1 MKIRNKLLIG
11 FTALMAILI
20 VLTFVSYERLHN
32 SNQQLDQMYQ
42 ERYLKVRYSTGIR
55 GEVNEVAKVL
65 ANLLLN
71 PSNSVS
77 TANNQLGGMVE
88 DAERFLAQVRERA
101 GSASEHQLVDRVE
114 EAWNAFEKYAER
126 QINLLSQG
134 RVEEAN
140 QYRNTTGLQVQQEAM
155 DSMNALSRYQDQEI
169 DTQITQANE
178 QYTRA
183 VQITSGITIAGLLL
197 ALGVILWVL
206 PSITKGLNT
215 VNMMIASLGKG
226 HYRTVRRIRVK
237 SSDEIGQ
244 VAEVLKAVSGDLEE
258 KLEVEKAYL
267 QAQKDLNWTNSNIA
281 RVPEL
286 LRGIGSIRQISQ
298 MFISEFAPVLGAQAG
313 AVYLIDEEKHPDEIR
328 RYGVY
333 ALEETSEAGKKAYRI
348 GEGLIGQ
355 VALDER
361 PIQLEEAPGDYVR
374 ITSATGHSQAT
385 SIMIHPIVF
394 EDELIGVVE
403 LASFNGFSD
412 LQKNLFT
419 QLVSNLGVI
428 LNNVRRRLRVEELL
442 RESQALTEELQVQ
455 SEELQT
461 QQEELRRS
469 NENLEEQAAA
479 LKRSEELLQRQQE
492 ELEHFNT
499 ELIAKTRALEEQ
511 VREVEEKNDEIE
523 QTKVQLEQQ
532 AMQLS
537 MTSKYKS
544 EFLANMS
551 HELRTPL
558 NSLLILSQLLS
569 ENKDG
574 NLTEKQREYA
584 HTIYMSGADL
594 LKMIDEILD
603 LSKVD
608 AGKMDINYET
618 VHMEDLA
625 LFTKQNFGP
634 VASKKELG
642 LNVEFDANLP
652 DWIYTD
658 GHRVKQILRN
668 LLSNAFKFTNRGQV
682 SLIAKKLKAGEI
694 PEYLNANQDYVSFTV
709 QDTGIGIAPDKTDL
723 IFEAFQQVDGTT
735 SRKYGGTGLGLS
747 ISRELARLLGG
758 AIKVESAEGVG
769 SAFTLYLPDNNAE
782 SIDHRALAEAAPS
795 AESALQEAG
804 ESETRLF
811 EHRTSVMNNV
821 DNRLMGT
828 QGSPVI
834 SRNVPHPP
842 AEAAIDDDQQHIT
855 AGDKVLLIIEDDVKF
870 AHILM
875 DMARGRG
882 FKAIVALQGDK
893 GLEMARHYLPD
904 AIILDI
910 QLPIMDGWSI
920 LGELKSNS
928 ATRHIPVHVISVI
941 DDVKQGLMMGAI
953 AYLRKP
959 SSKEA
964 LDKAFSHIESYTEQQ
979 LKRLLIVEDDEVQ
992 RKSIIELIGHD
1003 DVAITAVST
1012 GQDALNELHGQRYDC
1027 MVLDLMLT
1035 DMTGFELLDR
1045 IRDDEG
1051 LNDLPII
1058 IYTGKDLDTKE
1069 ETRLRK
1075 YAESIIIK
1083 DVKSPER
1090 LLDETTLFLHR
1101 VEANLPEDKRKILQK
1116 LHNKETLFE
1125 GKKILLVDDDI
1136 RNVFALSSVLE
1147 GYRMEVI
1154 FAENGREAL
1163 DILEANPDIDLV
1175 LMDMMMPEMDG
1186 YEAMTRIRQMPR
1198 FEKLPIIA
1206 LTAKAMKDDRGKCI
1220 EAGASDYVKKPI
1232 QTDQLLSLMR
1242 VWLYS

>member
-20 VLTFVSYERLHN
+20 VLTFVSYERLN
-32 SNQQLDQMYQ
+32 SSNKQVDQMYQ
-42 ERYLKVRYSTGIR
+42 ERYLKVRYTSSVR
-55 GEVNEVAKVL
+55 GEVNDIAKVL

-71 PSNSVS
+71 PNNSTG
-77 TANNQLGGMVE
+77 TAENELKEMQ
-88 DAERFLAQVRERA
+88 ERGEGYLKEVRQRA
-101 GSASEHQLVDRVE
+101 DSASEHQLVDRVNV
-114 EAWNAFEKYAER
+114 AWNSYNSYAAK
-126 QINLLSQG
+126 QLSLMSQG
-134 RVEEAN
+134 RAEDGN
-140 QYRNTTGLQVQQEAM
+140 NYRNSTGLAVQKEAV
-155 DSMNALSRYQDQEI
+155 DSLNALSRFQDQEI
-169 DTQITQANE
+169 DSEIKAANAA
-178 QYTRA
+178 YTRA
-183 VQITSGITIAGLLL
+183 VQITVGIMIAGLLL
-197 ALGVILWVL
+197 ALGVIMWVL
-206 PSITKGLNT
+206 PSITRGLNT
-215 VNMMIASLGKG
+215 VSMMITSFGKG
-226 HYRTVRRIRVK
+226 RYRTIRRIQVK
-237 SSDEIGQ
+237 STDEIGQ
-244 VAEVLKAVSGDLEE
+244 IASVFKDVSIDLEE
-258 KLEVEKAYL
+258 KMEVEKAYL
-267 QAQKDLNWTNSNIA
+267 QAQQDQNWMSSNIA

-298 MFISEFAPVLGAQAG
+298 MFISEFTPVLGAQLG
-313 AVYLIDEEKHPDEIR
+313 VVYLIDEEKHPDELR
-328 RYGVY
+328 RYGAY
-333 ALEETSEAGKKAYRI
+333 AFEENEDVGKEVYRI

-355 VALDER
+355 AALDMT
-361 PIQLEEAPGDYVR
+361 PIIMEKTPEDYVN
-374 ITSATGHSQAT
+374 IGSATGSSRA
-385 SIMIHPIVF
+385 SGVMIYPVVF

-403 LASFNGFSD
+403 LASFEGFT
-412 LQKNLFT
+412 NLHT
-419 QLVSNLGVI
+419 QLFSQLIMNLGVI

-469 NENLEEQAAA
+469 NENLEEQTGA

-523 QTKVQLEQQ
+523 KTKTQLEQQ

-574 NLTEKQREYA
+574 NLSVKQQEYA
-584 HTIYMSGADL
+584 QTIYMSGADL

-618 VHMEDLA
+618 VRMEELTS
-625 LFTKQNFGP
+625 FVQQNFGP
-634 VASKKELG
+634 MANKKELS
-642 LNVEFDANLP
+642 LNIEFDSNLP
-652 DWIYTD
+652 EWVYTD
-658 GHRVKQILRN
+658 SHRVKQILRN
-668 LLSNAFKFTNRGQV
+668 LLSNAFKFTNRGSV
-682 SLIAKKLKAGEI
+682 SLIGRKMKMEELPG
-694 PEYLNANQDYVSFTV
+694 YLNTNQEYVGFTV
-709 QDTGIGIAPDKTDL
+709 KDTGIGIPSDKTDL

-758 AIKVESAEGVG
+758 AIQVESSEGVG
-769 SAFTLYLPDNNAE
+769 SSFTLYLPDNHEEKIQVDEAMT
-782 SIDHRALAEAAPS
+782 EAAASSEIEKS
-795 AESALQEAG
+795 AR
-804 ESETRLF
+804 ETWTMRSGRQTVLSSDPDSNSF
-811 EHRTSVMNNV
+811 MEMPQS
-821 DNRLMGT
+821 D
-828 QGSPVI
+828 SPVL
-834 SRNVPHPP
+834 
-842 AEAAIDDDQQHIT
+842 AQLEDDQKNLME
-855 AGDKVLLIIEDDVKF
+855 GDKILLIIEDDVNF

-893 GLEMARHYLPD
+893 GLELARQYLPD

-910 QLPIMDGWSI
+910 QLPVMDGWAI
-920 LGELKSNS
+920 LGELKSSS

-941 DDVKQGLMMGAI
+941 DDMKQGLMMGAI
-953 AYLRKP
+953 AYLKKP
-959 SSKEA
+959 SSKDS
-964 LDKAFSHIESYTEQQ
+964 LDKAFSHIESYTENQ
-979 LKRLLIVEDDEVQ
+979 LKRLLIVEDDEIQ
-992 RKSIIELIGHD
+992 RKAIIELIGHD

-1012 GQDALNELHGQRYDC
+1012 GSEALNELHSQRYDC

-1035 DMTGFELLDR
+1035 DMTGFELLDQ
-1045 IRDDEG
+1045 IRDDQY

-1058 IYTGKDLDTKE
+1058 IYTGKELDSKE
-1069 ETRLRK
+1069 EMKLRK

-1101 VEANLPEDKRKILQK
+1101 VEANLPEDKRRILQK

-1147 GYRMEVI
+1147 GYRMDVT

-1163 DILEANPDIDLV
+1163 EILDKNPEIDLV

-1186 YEAMTRIRQMPR
+1186 YEAMTRIRQIPR

>member
-11 FTALMAILI
+11 FTALMAIMI
-20 VLTFVSYERLHN
+20 ALTFVSYERLN
-32 SNQQLDQMYQ
+32 SSNKQIDQMYQ
-42 ERYLKVRYSTGIR
+42 ERYLKVRFTSAAR
-55 GEVNEVAKVL
+55 GEVNDIAKVL

-77 TANNQLGGMVE
+77 ATEADLKEMKDRGVRYLE
-88 DAERFLAQVRERA
+88 QVRDRA
-101 GSASEHQLVDRVE
+101 DTASEHQLVDRVNN
-114 EAWNAFEKYAER
+114 AWDAYTNYATR
-126 QINLLSQG
+126 ITSLMSQK
-134 RVEEAN
+134 RVEDAN
-140 QYRNTTGLQVQQEAM
+140 NYRNSTGLAVQKETV
-155 DSMNALSRYQDQEI
+155 DSLNALSRYQDQEI
-169 DTQITQANE
+169 DAEIKDANAA
-178 QYTRA
+178 YTRA
-183 VQITSGITIAGLLL
+183 VQITISIMVAGLLL

-206 PSITKGLNT
+206 PSITRGLNT
-215 VNMMIASLGKG
+215 VSMMITSFGKG
-226 HYRTVRRIRVK
+226 RYRTIRRIQIK
-237 SSDEIGQ
+237 STDEIGQ
-244 VAEVLKAVSGDLEE
+244 IATVFKEVSNDLEE
-258 KLEVEKAYL
+258 KLEIEKAYV
-267 QAQKDLNWTNSNIA
+267 QAQQDQNWMSSNIA

-298 MFISEFAPVLGAQAG
+298 MFISEFTPVLGAQLG
-313 AVYLIDEEKHPDEIR
+313 VVYLIDEEKHPDELR
-328 RYGVY
+328 RYGSY
-333 ALEETSEAGKKAYRI
+333 AFEENGELGKEVYRI
-348 GEGLIGQ
+348 GEGMIGQ
-355 VALDER
+355 AALDMS
-361 PIQLEEAPGDYVR
+361 PIVLDHTPDEYVS
-374 ITSATGHSQAT
+374 IGSASGSARAAG
-385 SIMIHPIVF
+385 IMIYPVVF

-403 LASFNGFSD
+403 LASFEGFNEMHK
-412 LQKNLFT
+412 QLFG
-419 QLVSNLGVI
+419 QLIMNLGVI

-469 NENLEEQAAA
+469 NENLEEQTDA

-523 QTKVQLEQQ
+523 KTKTQLEQQ

-574 NLTEKQREYA
+574 NLSSKQQEYA
-584 HTIYMSGADL
+584 QTIYMSGADL

-618 VHMEDLA
+618 VRLDELTG
-625 LFTKQNFGP
+625 FVTQNFGP
-634 VASKKELG
+634 MANKKELD
-642 LNVEFDANLP
+642 LNIDFDSSLP
-652 DWIYTD
+652 EWIYTD
-658 GHRVKQILRN
+658 SHRVKQILRN
-668 LLSNAFKFTNRGQV
+668 LLSNAFKFTNRGSV
-682 SLIAKKLKAGEI
+682 SLIAKRMK
-694 PEYLNANQDYVSFTV
+694 PEELPGYLNTNQQYLGFSIK
-709 QDTGIGIAPDKTDL
+709 DTGIGIPSDKTDL

-758 AIKVESAEGVG
+758 AIQVKSSEGVG
-769 SAFTLYLPDNNAE
+769 STFTLFLPDNHEEAE
-782 SIDHRALAEAAPS
+782 WAEEKATREAAVSSEQQQTLVPDIQPVRIPQQSILASEPEESRMAELSPARS
-795 AESALQEAG
+795 AEL
-804 ESETRLF
+804 
-811 EHRTSVMNNV
+811 
-821 DNRLMGT
+821 
-828 QGSPVI
+828 
-834 SRNVPHPP
+834 SRI
-842 AEAAIDDDQQHIT
+842 EDDANTIVE
-855 AGDKVLLIIEDDVKF
+855 GDKTLLIIEDDVKF

-882 FKAIVALQGDK
+882 FKALVALQGDT
-893 GLEMARHYLPD
+893 GLEMAREYLPD

-910 QLPIMDGWSI
+910 QLPVMDGWTI

-928 ATRHIPVHVISVI
+928 VTRHIPVHVISVV
-941 DDVKQGLMMGAI
+941 DDMKQGLMMGAI
-953 AYLRKP
+953 AYLKKP
-959 SSKEA
+959 SSKDS
-964 LDKAFSHIESYTEQQ
+964 LDKAFSHIQSYTENQ
-979 LKRLLIVEDDEVQ
+979 LKRLLIVEDDEIQ
-992 RKSIIELIGHD
+992 RKAIIELIGHD

-1012 GQDALNELHGQRYDC
+1012 GQEALNELHSQRYDC

-1035 DMTGFELLDR
+1035 DMTGFELLDQ
-1045 IRDDEG
+1045 IRDDEY

-1058 IYTGKDLDTKE
+1058 IYTGKELDSKE
-1069 ETRLRK
+1069 EMKLRK

-1101 VEANLPEDKRKILQK
+1101 VEANLPEDKRRILQK

-1147 GYRMEVI
+1147 GYRMDVT

-1163 DILEANPDIDLV
+1163 EALEKNPEFDLV

-1186 YEAMTRIRQMPR
+1186 YEAMTRIRQNPK
-1198 FEKLPIIA
+1198 FDKLPIIA
-1206 LTAKAMKDDRGKCI
+1206 LTAKAMKEDRGKCI

>member
-1 MKIRNKLLIG
+1 MNIG
-11 FTALMAILI
+11 
-20 VLTFVSYERLHN
+20 
-32 SNQQLDQMYQ
+32 
-42 ERYLKVRYSTGIR
+42 
-55 GEVNEVAKVL
+55 
-65 ANLLLN
+65 
-71 PSNSVS
+71 
-77 TANNQLGGMVE
+77 
-88 DAERFLAQVRERA
+88 
-101 GSASEHQLVDRVE
+101 
-114 EAWNAFEKYAER
+114 
-126 QINLLSQG
+126 
-134 RVEEAN
+134 
-140 QYRNTTGLQVQQEAM
+140 
-155 DSMNALSRYQDQEI
+155 
-169 DTQITQANE
+169 
-178 QYTRA
+178 
-183 VQITSGITIAGLLL
+183 
-197 ALGVILWVL
+197 
-206 PSITKGLNT
+206 
-215 VNMMIASLGKG
+215 
-226 HYRTVRRIRVK
+226 
-237 SSDEIGQ
+237 
-244 VAEVLKAVSGDLEE
+244 
-258 KLEVEKAYL
+258 
-267 QAQKDLNWTNSNIA
+267 
-281 RVPEL
+281 
-286 LRGIGSIRQISQ
+286 
-298 MFISEFAPVLGAQAG
+298 
-313 AVYLIDEEKHPDEIR
+313 
-328 RYGVY
+328 
-333 ALEETSEAGKKAYRI
+333 
-348 GEGLIGQ
+348 
-355 VALDER
+355 
-361 PIQLEEAPGDYVR
+361 
-374 ITSATGHSQAT
+374 SATGSSRA
-385 SIMIHPIVF
+385 SGVMIYPVVF

-403 LASFNGFSD
+403 LASFEGFT
-412 LQKNLFT
+412 NLHT
-419 QLVSNLGVI
+419 QLFSQLIMNLGVI

-469 NENLEEQAAA
+469 NENLEEQTGA

-523 QTKVQLEQQ
+523 QTKTQLEQQ

-574 NLTEKQREYA
+574 NLSVKQQEYA
-584 HTIYMSGADL
+584 QTIYMSGADL

-618 VHMEDLA
+618 MRMEELTS
-625 LFTKQNFGP
+625 FVQQNFGP
-634 VASKKELG
+634 MANKKELD
-642 LNVEFDANLP
+642 LNIEFDSNLP
-652 DWIYTD
+652 EWVYTD
-658 GHRVKQILRN
+658 SHRVKQILRN
-668 LLSNAFKFTNRGQV
+668 LLSNAFKFTNRGSV
-682 SLIAKKLKAGEI
+682 SLIGQKMKKEELPG
-694 PEYLNANQDYVSFTV
+694 YLNTNQEYVGFTV
-709 QDTGIGIAPDKTDL
+709 KDTGIGIPSDKTDL

-758 AIKVESAEGVG
+758 AIQVESSEGVG
-769 SAFTLYLPDNNAE
+769 SSFTLFLPDNHE
-782 SIDHRALAEAAPS
+782 DEV
-795 AESALQEAG
+795 Q
-804 ESETRLF
+804 
-811 EHRTSVMNNV
+811 V
-821 DNRLMGT
+821 DDAVR
-828 QGSPVI
+828 
-834 SRNVPHPP
+834 
-842 AEAAIDDDQQHIT
+842 EAAIASEIENFGRDSQTMRSGRQTVLTPDPDSTSFMELPKTDLPVPSQLEDDQENLSED
-855 AGDKVLLIIEDDVKF
+855 DKILLIIEDDVNF

-893 GLEMARHYLPD
+893 GLEMARQYLPD

-910 QLPIMDGWSI
+910 QLPVMDGWAI
-920 LGELKSNS
+920 LGELKSSS

-941 DDVKQGLMMGAI
+941 DDMKQGLMMGAI
-953 AYLRKP
+953 AYLKKP
-959 SSKEA
+959 SSKDS
-964 LDKAFSHIESYTEQQ
+964 LDKAFSHIESYTENQ
-979 LKRLLIVEDDEVQ
+979 LKRLLIVEDDEIQ
-992 RKSIIELIGHD
+992 RKAIIELIGHD

-1012 GQDALNELHGQRYDC
+1012 GSEALNELHSQRYDC

-1035 DMTGFELLDR
+1035 DMTGFELLDQ
-1045 IRDDEG
+1045 IRDDQY

-1058 IYTGKDLDTKE
+1058 IYTGKELDSKE
-1069 ETRLRK
+1069 EMKLRK

-1101 VEANLPEDKRKILQK
+1101 VEANLPEDKRRILQK

-1147 GYRMEVI
+1147 GYRMDVT

-1163 DILEANPDIDLV
+1163 EILDKNPEIDLV

-1186 YEAMTRIRQMPR
+1186 YEAMTRIRQMPK

>member
-11 FTALMAILI
+11 FTALMAIMI
-20 VLTFVSYERLHN
+20 VLTFVSYERLN
-32 SNQQLDQMYQ
+32 SSNKQIDQMYQ
-42 ERYLKVRYSTGIR
+42 ERYLKVRYTSSVR
-55 GEVNEVAKVL
+55 GEVNDIAKVL

-71 PSNSVS
+71 PNNSIS
-77 TANNQLGGMVE
+77 AADGELKDMQEKG
-88 DAERFLAQVRERA
+88 ERYLEEVRDRA
-101 GSASEHQLVDRVE
+101 DSAPEHQLVDRVNTAW
-114 EAWNAFEKYAER
+114 EAYNAYAAR
-126 QINLLSQG
+126 QVSLMSQN
-134 RVEEAN
+134 RVEDAN
-140 QYRNTTGLQVQQEAM
+140 NYRNSTGLAVQKEAV
-155 DSMNALSRYQDQEI
+155 DSLNALSRFQDQEI
-169 DTQITQANE
+169 DIEIKDANTA
-178 QYTRA
+178 YMRA
-183 VQITSGITIAGLLL
+183 VQITVGIMIAGLLL
-197 ALGVILWVL
+197 ALGVIMWVL
-206 PSITKGLNT
+206 PSITRGLNT
-215 VNMMIASLGKG
+215 VSMMITSFGKG
-226 HYRTVRRIRVK
+226 RYRTIRRIQVK
-237 SSDEIGQ
+237 STDEIGQ
-244 VAEVLKAVSGDLEE
+244 IANVFKDVSSDLEE

-267 QAQKDLNWTNSNIA
+267 QAQQDQNWMSSNIA

-298 MFISEFAPVLGAQAG
+298 MFISEFTPVLGAQLG
-313 AVYLIDEEKHPDEIR
+313 VVYLIDEEKHPDELR
-328 RYGVY
+328 RYGAY
-333 ALEETSEAGKKAYRI
+333 AFEENEDVGKEVYRI

-355 VALDER
+355 AALDMT
-361 PIQLEEAPGDYVR
+361 PIIMEKTPDDYVN
-374 ITSATGHSQAT
+374 IGSATGSSRA
-385 SIMIHPIVF
+385 SGVMIYPVVF

-403 LASFNGFSD
+403 LASFEGFT
-412 LQKNLFT
+412 NLHT
-419 QLVSNLGVI
+419 QLFSQLIMNLGVI

-469 NENLEEQAAA
+469 NENLEEQTGA

-523 QTKVQLEQQ
+523 QTKTQLEQQ

-574 NLTEKQREYA
+574 NLSVKQQEYA
-584 HTIYMSGADL
+584 QTIYMSGADL

-618 VHMEDLA
+618 MRMEELTS
-625 LFTKQNFGP
+625 FVQQNFGP
-634 VASKKELG
+634 MANKKELD
-642 LNVEFDANLP
+642 LNIEFDSNLP
-652 DWIYTD
+652 EWVYTD
-658 GHRVKQILRN
+658 SHRVKQILRN
-668 LLSNAFKFTNRGQV
+668 LLSNAFKFTNRGSV
-682 SLIAKKLKAGEI
+682 SLIGQKMKKEELPG
-694 PEYLNANQDYVSFTV
+694 YLNTNQEYVGFTV
-709 QDTGIGIAPDKTDL
+709 KDTGIGIPSDKTDL

-758 AIKVESAEGVG
+758 AIQVESSEGVG
-769 SAFTLYLPDNNAE
+769 SSFTLFLPDNHE
-782 SIDHRALAEAAPS
+782 DEV
-795 AESALQEAG
+795 Q
-804 ESETRLF
+804 
-811 EHRTSVMNNV
+811 V
-821 DNRLMGT
+821 DDAVR
-828 QGSPVI
+828 
-834 SRNVPHPP
+834 
-842 AEAAIDDDQQHIT
+842 EAAIASEIENFGRDSQTMRSGRQTVLTPDPDSTSFMELPKTDLPVPSQLEDDQENLSED
-855 AGDKVLLIIEDDVKF
+855 DKILLIIEDDVNF

-893 GLEMARHYLPD
+893 GLEMARQYLPD

-910 QLPIMDGWSI
+910 QLPVMDGWAI
-920 LGELKSNS
+920 LGELKSSS

-941 DDVKQGLMMGAI
+941 DDMKQGLMMGAI
-953 AYLRKP
+953 AYLKKP
-959 SSKEA
+959 SSKDS
-964 LDKAFSHIESYTEQQ
+964 LDKAFSHIESYTENQ
-979 LKRLLIVEDDEVQ
+979 LKRLLIVEDDEIQ
-992 RKSIIELIGHD
+992 RKAIIELIGHD

-1012 GQDALNELHGQRYDC
+1012 GSEALNELHSQRYDC

-1035 DMTGFELLDR
+1035 DMTGFELLDQ
-1045 IRDDEG
+1045 IRDDQY

-1058 IYTGKDLDTKE
+1058 IYTGKELDSKE
-1069 ETRLRK
+1069 EMKLRK

-1101 VEANLPEDKRKILQK
+1101 VEANLPEDKRRILQK

-1147 GYRMEVI
+1147 GYRMDVT

-1163 DILEANPDIDLV
+1163 EILDKNPEIDLV

-1186 YEAMTRIRQMPR
+1186 YEAMTRIRQMPK

>member
-20 VLTFVSYERLHN
+20 VLTFVSYERLN
-32 SNQQLDQMYQ
+32 SSNQQVDQMYQ
-42 ERYLKVRYSTGIR
+42 ERYLKVRYTSSVR
-55 GEVNEVAKVL
+55 GEVNDIAKVL

-71 PSNSVS
+71 PNNS
-77 TANNQLGGMVE
+77 TNA
-88 DAERFLAQVRERA
+88 AENDLREMQERGEGFLKEVRERA
-101 GSASEHQLVDRVE
+101 DSAGEHQLVDRVDA
-114 EAWNAFEKYAER
+114 AWESYNSYATR
-126 QINLLSQG
+126 QISLMSQG
-134 RVEEAN
+134 RAEDGN
-140 QYRNTTGLQVQQEAM
+140 NYRNSTGLAVQKEAV
-155 DSMNALSRYQDQEI
+155 DSLNALSRFQDQEI
-169 DTQITQANE
+169 DAEIRQANE
-178 QYTRA
+178 EYNRA
-183 VQITSGITIAGLLL
+183 VQITVGIMVGGLLL

-206 PSITKGLNT
+206 PSITRGLNT
-215 VNMMIASLGKG
+215 VSMMITSFGKG
-226 HYRTVRRIRVK
+226 RYRTIRRIQVK
-237 SSDEIGQ
+237 STDEIGQ
-244 VAEVLKAVSGDLEE
+244 IANVFKEVSADLEE
-258 KLEVEKAYL
+258 KQEVEKAYM
-267 QAQKDLNWTNSNIA
+267 QAQQDQNWMSSNIA

-286 LRGIGSIRQISQ
+286 LRGVGSIRQISQ
-298 MFISEFAPVLGAQAG
+298 MFISEFTPVLGAQLG
-313 AVYLIDEEKHPDEIR
+313 VVYLIDEEKHPDELR
-328 RYGVY
+328 RYGAYAFEENEDIGKEVY
-333 ALEETSEAGKKAYRI
+333 RV

-355 VALDER
+355 AALDMK
-361 PIQLEEAPGDYVR
+361 PIILENTPEDY
-374 ITSATGHSQAT
+374 IKLGSASGSTRAT
-385 SIMIHPIVF
+385 SIMIFPVVF

-403 LASFNGFSD
+403 LASFEGFND
-412 LQKNLFT
+412 LHKQLFS
-419 QLVSNLGVI
+419 QLIMNLGVI

-469 NENLEEQAAA
+469 NENLEEQTDA

-523 QTKVQLEQQ
+523 KTKTQLEQQ

-569 ENKDG
+569 ENKEG
-574 NLTEKQREYA
+574 NLSSKQQEYA
-584 HTIYMSGADL
+584 QTIYMSGADL

-618 VHMEDLA
+618 VRMDELTA
-625 LFTKQNFGP
+625 FVKQNFGP
-634 VASKKELG
+634 MANKKELD
-642 LNVEFDANLP
+642 LNIEFESNLP
-652 DWIYTD
+652 EWVYTD

-668 LLSNAFKFTNRGQV
+668 LLSNAFKFTNRGSV
-682 SLIAKKLKAGEI
+682 SIIGRKMK
-694 PEYLNANQDYVSFTV
+694 PEELPGYLNTNQEYIGFTV
-709 QDTGIGIAPDKTDL
+709 KDTGIGIPSDKTDL

-758 AIKVESAEGVG
+758 AIQVESSEGVG
-769 SAFTLYLPDNNAE
+769 SSFTLYLPDNHE
-782 SIDHRALAEAAPS
+782 EAAPEEEGASLAAAS
-795 AESALQEAG
+795 AEYDSSANQSGTIRSSRQTVIAPEPDSISLMNMPAND
-804 ESETRLF
+804 TAV
-811 EHRTSVMNNV
+811 SVQM
-821 DNRLMGT
+821 
-828 QGSPVI
+828 
-834 SRNVPHPP
+834 
-842 AEAAIDDDQQHIT
+842 DDDQDNLVE
-855 AGDKVLLIIEDDVKF
+855 GDKILLIIEDDVNF

-882 FKAIVALQGDK
+882 FKAIVATQGDK
-893 GLEMARHYLPD
+893 GLEMARQYLPD

-910 QLPIMDGWSI
+910 QLPVMDGWAI
-920 LGELKSNS
+920 LGELKSSS

-941 DDVKQGLMMGAI
+941 DDMKQGLMMGAI
-953 AYLRKP
+953 AYLKKP
-959 SSKEA
+959 SSKDS
-964 LDKAFSHIESYTEQQ
+964 LDKAFSHIESYTENQ
-979 LKRLLIVEDDEVQ
+979 LKHLLIVEDDEVQ
-992 RKSIIELIGHD
+992 RKAIIELIGHD

-1012 GQDALNELHGQRYDC
+1012 GSEALTELHSQRYDC

-1035 DMTGFELLDR
+1035 DMTGFELLDQ
-1045 IRDDEG
+1045 IRDDEY

-1058 IYTGKDLDTKE
+1058 IYTGKELDSKE
-1069 ETRLRK
+1069 EMKLRK

-1101 VEANLPEDKRKILQK
+1101 VEANLPEDKRRILQK

-1147 GYRMEVI
+1147 GYRMDVT

-1163 DILEANPDIDLV
+1163 EILDKNPDIDLV

-1186 YEAMTRIRQMPR
+1186 YEAMTRIRQIPR

>member
-11 FTALMAILI
+11 FTALMVILI
-20 VLTFVSYERLHN
+20 ALTFVSYERLN
-32 SNQQLDQMYQ
+32 SSNEQIDQMYQ
-42 ERYLKVRYSTGIR
+42 ERYMKVRFTSAAR
-55 GEVNEVAKVL
+55 GEVNDIAKVL

-71 PSNSVS
+71 PTNSIS
-77 TANNQLGGMVE
+77 A
-88 DAERFLAQVRERA
+88 AEGDLKEMKEKGAGYLEQVRDRA
-101 GSASEHQLVDRVE
+101 DTASEHQLVDRVNN
-114 EAWNAFEKYAER
+114 AWDAYTNYANR
-126 QINLLSQG
+126 IVSLMAQN
-134 RVEEAN
+134 RVQDAN
-140 QYRNTTGLQVQQEAM
+140 NYRNSTGLAVQKEAV
-155 DSMNALSRYQDQEI
+155 DSLNALSRYQDQEI
-169 DTQITQANE
+169 DAEIKSANE
-178 QYTRA
+178 AYTRA
-183 VQITSGITIAGLLL
+183 VQITTSMMVAGLLL

-206 PSITKGLNT
+206 PSITRGLNT
-215 VNMMIASLGKG
+215 VSMMITSFGKG
-226 HYRTVRRIRVK
+226 RYKTIQRIQIK
-237 SSDEIGQ
+237 STDEIGQ
-244 VAEVLKAVSGDLEE
+244 IASVFKDVSNDLQE
-258 KLEVEKAYL
+258 KQEIEKAYV
-267 QAQKDLNWTNSNIA
+267 QAQQDQNWMSSNIA

-298 MFISEFAPVLGAQAG
+298 MFISEFTPVLGAQLG
-313 AVYLIDEEKHPDEIR
+313 VVYLIDEEKHPDELR
-328 RYGVY
+328 RYGSYAFEENGELGREVY
-333 ALEETSEAGKKAYRI
+333 RV

-355 VALDER
+355 AALDMS
-361 PIQLEEAPGDYVR
+361 PIVLDHTPDHYVS
-374 ITSATGHSQAT
+374 IGSASGSSRAAG
-385 SIMIHPIVF
+385 IMIYPVVF

-403 LASFNGFSD
+403 LASFEGFSE
-412 LQKNLFT
+412 LHKQLFA
-419 QLVSNLGVI
+419 QLIMNLGVI

-469 NENLEEQAAA
+469 NENLEEQTGA
-479 LKRSEELLQRQQE
+479 LKKSEELLQRQQE

-523 QTKVQLEQQ
+523 KTKTQLEQQ

-574 NLTEKQREYA
+574 NLSSKQQEYA
-584 HTIYMSGADL
+584 QTIYMSGADL

-608 AGKMDINYET
+608 AGKMDINYEMVRMDELT
-618 VHMEDLA
+618 SFV
-625 LFTKQNFGP
+625 TQNFGP
-634 VASKKELG
+634 MANKKELD
-642 LNVEFDANLP
+642 LHIDFDTSLP
-652 DWIYTD
+652 DWVYTD
-658 GHRVKQILRN
+658 SHRVKQILRN
-668 LLSNAFKFTNRGQV
+668 LLSNAFKFTNRGSV
-682 SLIAKKLKAGEI
+682 TLNARRMKPDELPG
-694 PEYLNANQDYVSFTV
+694 YLNTNQDYLGFSIK
-709 QDTGIGIAPDKTDL
+709 DTGIGIPSDKTDL

-758 AIKVESAEGVG
+758 AIQVESSEGVG
-769 SAFTLYLPDNNAE
+769 STFTLFLPDNHEEAE
-782 SIDHRALAEAAPS
+782 LAE
-795 AESALQEAG
+795 EEA
-804 ESETRLF
+804 TR
-811 EHRTSVMNNV
+811 
-821 DNRLMGT
+821 
-828 QGSPVI
+828 
-834 SRNVPHPP
+834 
-842 AEAAIDDDQQHIT
+842 EAAVSSEPYQEQQSYTAAERSSHQSILAPDPDRSRVSHLTPARHSEQARIKDDLEHLME
-855 AGDKVLLIIEDDVKF
+855 GDKTLLIIEDDVKF
-870 AHILM
+870 AQILM

-882 FKAIVALQGDK
+882 FKALVALQGDT
-893 GLEMARHYLPD
+893 GLEMAREYLPD

-910 QLPIMDGWSI
+910 QLPVMDGWTI
-920 LGELKSNS
+920 LGELKSS
-928 ATRHIPVHVISVI
+928 SVTRHIPVHVISVV
-941 DDVKQGLMMGAI
+941 DDMKQGLMMGAI
-953 AYLRKP
+953 AYLKKP
-959 SSKEA
+959 SSKDS
-964 LDKAFSHIESYTEQQ
+964 LDKAFSHIESYTANQ
-979 LKRLLIVEDDEVQ
+979 LKRLLIVEDDEIQ
-992 RKSIIELIGHD
+992 RKAIIELIGHD

-1012 GQDALNELHGQRYDC
+1012 GQEALNELHSQRYDC

-1035 DMTGFELLDR
+1035 DMTGFELLDQ
-1045 IRDDEG
+1045 IRDDEY

-1058 IYTGKDLDTKE
+1058 IYTGKELDSKE
-1069 ETRLRK
+1069 ELKLRK

-1101 VEANLPEDKRKILQK
+1101 VEANLPEDKRRILQK

-1147 GYRMEVI
+1147 GYRMDVT

-1163 DILEANPDIDLV
+1163 EALENNPEFDLV

-1186 YEAMTRIRQMPR
+1186 YEAMTRIRQNPR

-1206 LTAKAMKDDRGKCI
+1206 LTAKAMKEDRSKCI

>member
-11 FTALMAILI
+11 FTALMAIMI
-20 VLTFVSYERLHN
+20 VLTFVSYERLN
-32 SNQQLDQMYQ
+32 SSNQQLDQMYQ
-42 ERYLKVRYSTGIR
+42 ERYLKVRYTSAAR
-55 GEVNEVAKVL
+55 GEVNDIAKVL

-71 PSNSVS
+71 PNNSIS
-77 TANNQLGGMVE
+77 AADGDLKEMQEKG
-88 DAERFLAQVRERA
+88 ERYLEEVRNRA
-101 GSASEHQLVDRVE
+101 DSAPEHQLVDRVNTAW
-114 EAWNAFEKYAER
+114 EAYNAYAAR
-126 QINLLSQG
+126 QVSLMSQN
-134 RVEEAN
+134 RAEDAN
-140 QYRNTTGLQVQQEAM
+140 SYRNSTGLAVQKEAV
-155 DSMNALSRYQDQEI
+155 DSLNALSRYQDQEI
-169 DTQITQANE
+169 DTEIKDANAA
-178 QYTRA
+178 YMRA
-183 VQITSGITIAGLLL
+183 VQITVAIMIAGLLL
-197 ALGVILWVL
+197 ALGVIMWVL
-206 PSITKGLNT
+206 PSITRGLNT
-215 VNMMIASLGKG
+215 VSMMINSFGKG
-226 HYRTVRRIRVK
+226 RYRTIRRIQVK
-237 SSDEIGQ
+237 STDEIGQ
-244 VAEVLKAVSGDLEE
+244 IATVFKDVSSDLEE

-267 QAQKDLNWTNSNIA
+267 QAQQDQNWMSSNIA

-298 MFISEFAPVLGAQAG
+298 MFISEFTPVLGAQLG
-313 AVYLIDEEKHPDEIR
+313 VVYLVDEEKHPDELR
-328 RYGVY
+328 RYGAY
-333 ALEETSEAGKKAYRI
+333 AFEENEDVGKEVYRI

-355 VALDER
+355 AALDMT
-361 PIQLEEAPGDYVR
+361 PIILGKTPEDYVN
-374 ITSATGHSQAT
+374 IGSATGSSHASGV
-385 SIMIHPIVF
+385 MIYPVVF

-403 LASFNGFSD
+403 LASFEGFT
-412 LQKNLFT
+412 NLHT
-419 QLVSNLGVI
+419 QLFSQLIMNLGVI

-469 NENLEEQAAA
+469 NENLEEQTGA

-523 QTKVQLEQQ
+523 KTKTQLEQQ

-574 NLTEKQREYA
+574 NLSVKQQEYA
-584 HTIYMSGADL
+584 QTIYMSGADL

-618 VHMEDLA
+618 VRMEELTS
-625 LFTKQNFGP
+625 FVQQNFGP
-634 VASKKELG
+634 MANKKELS
-642 LNVEFDANLP
+642 LNIEFDSNLP
-652 DWIYTD
+652 EWVYTD
-658 GHRVKQILRN
+658 SHRVKQILRN
-668 LLSNAFKFTNRGQV
+668 LLSNAFKFTNRGSV
-682 SLIAKKLKAGEI
+682 SLIGRKMKTDDLPG
-694 PEYLNANQDYVSFTV
+694 YLNTNQEYVGFTV
-709 QDTGIGIAPDKTDL
+709 KDTGIGIPSDKTDL

-758 AIKVESAEGVG
+758 AIQVESSEGVG
-769 SAFTLYLPDNNAE
+769 SCFTLFLPDNHEEEVQVNDAA
-782 SIDHRALAEAAPS
+782 REAAASSDIEKSGRDSRTMRSGRQTVLTPDP
-795 AESALQEAG
+795 ESSSFMELPQ
-804 ESETRLF
+804 S
-811 EHRTSVMNNV
+811 
-821 DNRLMGT
+821 D
-828 QGSPVI
+828 SPVP
-834 SRNVPHPP
+834 VQL
-842 AEAAIDDDQQHIT
+842 EDDQENLSE
-855 AGDKVLLIIEDDVKF
+855 GDKILLIIEDDVNF

-893 GLEMARHYLPD
+893 GLEMARQYLPD

-910 QLPIMDGWSI
+910 QLPVMDGWAV
-920 LGELKSNS
+920 LGELKSSS

-941 DDVKQGLMMGAI
+941 DDMKQGLMMGAI
-953 AYLRKP
+953 AYLKKP
-959 SSKEA
+959 SSKDS
-964 LDKAFSHIESYTEQQ
+964 LDKAFSHIESYTENQ
-979 LKRLLIVEDDEVQ
+979 LKRLLIVEDDEIQ
-992 RKSIIELIGHD
+992 RKAIIELIGHD

-1012 GQDALNELHGQRYDC
+1012 GSEALNELHSQRYDC

-1035 DMTGFELLDR
+1035 DMTGFELLDQ
-1045 IRDDEG
+1045 IRDDQY

-1058 IYTGKDLDTKE
+1058 IYTGKELDSKE
-1069 ETRLRK
+1069 EMKLRK

-1101 VEANLPEDKRKILQK
+1101 VEANLPEDKRRILQK

-1147 GYRMEVI
+1147 GYRMDVT

-1163 DILEANPDIDLV
+1163 EILDKNPEIDLV

-1186 YEAMTRIRQMPR
+1186 YEAMTRIRQIPK

>member
-11 FTALMAILI
+11 FTALMAIMV
-20 VLTFVSYERLHN
+20 VLTFVSYERLN
-32 SNQQLDQMYQ
+32 SSNQQVDQMYQ
-42 ERYLKVRYSTGIR
+42 ERYLKVRYTSSVR
-55 GEVNEVAKVL
+55 GEVNDIAKVV

-71 PSNSVS
+71 PNNSIS
-77 TANNQLGGMVE
+77 AADGELKKME
-88 DAERFLAQVRERA
+88 ERGERSLKEVRERA
-101 GSASEHQLVDRVE
+101 DSAGEHQLVDRVNTAW
-114 EAWNAFEKYAER
+114 EAYGAYASK
-126 QINLLSQG
+126 QLSLVSQG
-134 RVEEAN
+134 RVEDAN
-140 QYRNTTGLQVQQEAM
+140 NFRNSTGLEVQKEAV
-155 DSMNALSRYQDQEI
+155 DSLNALSRFQDQEI
-169 DTQITQANE
+169 DSEIKQANE
-178 QYTRA
+178 AYTRA
-183 VQITSGITIAGLLL
+183 VQITVGIMIAGLLL
-197 ALGVILWVL
+197 ALGVIMWVL
-206 PSITKGLNT
+206 PSITRGLNT
-215 VNMMIASLGKG
+215 VSMMITSFGKG
-226 HYRTVRRIRVK
+226 RYRTIRRIQVK
-237 SSDEIGQ
+237 STDEIGEIAS
-244 VAEVLKAVSGDLEE
+244 VFKDVSSGLEE

-267 QAQKDLNWTNSNIA
+267 QAQQDQNWMSSNIA

-298 MFISEFAPVLGAQAG
+298 MFISEFTPVLGAQLG
-313 AVYLIDEEKHPDEIR
+313 VVYLIDEEKHPDELR
-328 RYGVY
+328 RYGTY
-333 ALEETSEAGKKAYRI
+333 AFEENEDVGKEVYRI

-355 VALDER
+355 AALDMT
-361 PIQLEEAPGDYVR
+361 PIIMEKTPDDYVN
-374 ITSATGHSQAT
+374 IGSATGSSRA
-385 SIMIHPIVF
+385 SGVMIYPVVF

-403 LASFNGFSD
+403 LASFEGFT
-412 LQKNLFT
+412 NLHT
-419 QLVSNLGVI
+419 QLFSQLIMNLGVI

-469 NENLEEQAAA
+469 NENLEEQTEA

-523 QTKVQLEQQ
+523 KTKTQLEQQ

-574 NLTEKQREYA
+574 NLSGKQQEYA
-584 HTIYMSGADL
+584 QTIYMSGADL

-618 VHMEDLA
+618 VRMEELTS
-625 LFTKQNFGP
+625 FVQQNFGP
-634 VASKKELG
+634 IANKKELK
-642 LNVEFDANLP
+642 LNIEFDSNLP
-652 DWIYTD
+652 EWVYTD
-658 GHRVKQILRN
+658 SHRVKQILRN
-668 LLSNAFKFTNRGQV
+668 LLSNAFKFTNRGSV
-682 SLIAKKLKAGEI
+682 SLIGRQMKTEELPG
-694 PEYLNANQDYVSFTV
+694 YLNTNQEYVGFTV
-709 QDTGIGIAPDKTDL
+709 QDTGIGIPSDKTDL

-758 AIKVESAEGVG
+758 AIQVESSEGVG
-769 SAFTLYLPDNNAE
+769 SSFTLFLPDNHE
-782 SIDHRALAEAAPS
+782 EVIQEDEAA
-795 AESALQEAG
+795 
-804 ESETRLF
+804 R
-811 EHRTSVMNNV
+811 
-821 DNRLMGT
+821 
-828 QGSPVI
+828 
-834 SRNVPHPP
+834 
-842 AEAAIDDDQQHIT
+842 EAAASMESPYSARNTRTMRSGRQTILTPDPDPESVSFMELPQPNSSVPSQLEDDQENLSE
-855 AGDKVLLIIEDDVKF
+855 GDKILLIIEDDVNF

-893 GLEMARHYLPD
+893 GLEMARQYLPD

-910 QLPIMDGWSI
+910 QLPVMDGWAI
-920 LGELKSNS
+920 LGELKSSS

-941 DDVKQGLMMGAI
+941 DDMKQGLMMGAI
-953 AYLRKP
+953 AYLKKP
-959 SSKEA
+959 SSKDS
-964 LDKAFSHIESYTEQQ
+964 LDKAFSHIESYTENQ
-979 LKRLLIVEDDEVQ
+979 LKRLLIVEDDEIQ
-992 RKSIIELIGHD
+992 RKAIIELIGHD
-1003 DVAITAVST
+1003 DVVITAVST
-1012 GQDALNELHGQRYDC
+1012 GSEALNELHSQRYDC

-1035 DMTGFELLDR
+1035 DMTGFELLDQ
-1045 IRDDEG
+1045 IRDDQY

-1058 IYTGKDLDTKE
+1058 IYTGKELDSKE
-1069 ETRLRK
+1069 EMKLRK

-1101 VEANLPEDKRKILQK
+1101 VEANLPEDKRRILQK

-1147 GYRMEVI
+1147 GYRMDVT

-1163 DILEANPDIDLV
+1163 EILDKNPEIDLV

-1186 YEAMTRIRQMPR
+1186 YEAMTRIRQMPK

>member
-11 FTALMAILI
+11 FTALMAIMI
-20 VLTFVSYERLHN
+20 ALTFVSYERLN
-32 SNQQLDQMYQ
+32 SSNKQIDQMYQ
-42 ERYLKVRYSTGIR
+42 ERYLKVRFTSAAR
-55 GEVNEVAKVL
+55 GEVNDIAKVV

-77 TANNQLGGMVE
+77 ATEADLKEMKEKGVGYLEEVRDRADTAT
-88 DAERFLAQVRERA
+88 
-101 GSASEHQLVDRVE
+101 EHQLVDRVNN
-114 EAWNAFEKYAER
+114 AWDAYTNYATR
-126 QINLLSQG
+126 VISLMSQS
-134 RVEEAN
+134 RVQDAN
-140 QYRNTTGLQVQQEAM
+140 NYRNSTGLAVQKEAV
-155 DSMNALSRYQDQEI
+155 DSLNALSRYQDQEI
-169 DTQITQANE
+169 DAEIKNANAA
-178 QYTRA
+178 YTRA
-183 VQITSGITIAGLLL
+183 VQITVSIMVAGLLL

-206 PSITKGLNT
+206 PSITRGLNT
-215 VNMMIASLGKG
+215 VSMMITSFGKG
-226 HYRTVRRIRVK
+226 RYKTIRRIQIK
-237 SSDEIGQ
+237 STDEIGQ
-244 VAEVLKAVSGDLEE
+244 IATVFKDVSNDLEE
-258 KLEVEKAYL
+258 KLEIEKAYV
-267 QAQKDLNWTNSNIA
+267 QAQQDQNWMSSNIA

-298 MFISEFAPVLGAQAG
+298 MFISEFTPVLGAQLG
-313 AVYLIDEEKHPDEIR
+313 VVYLIDEEKHPDELR
-328 RYGVY
+328 RYGSY
-333 ALEETSEAGKKAYRI
+333 AFEENGELGKEVYRI
-348 GEGLIGQ
+348 GEGMIGQ
-355 VALDER
+355 AALDMS
-361 PIQLEEAPGDYVR
+361 PIVLDHTPDEYVS
-374 ITSATGHSQAT
+374 IGSASGSARAAG
-385 SIMIHPIVF
+385 IMIYPVVF

-403 LASFNGFSD
+403 LASFEGFNEMHK
-412 LQKNLFT
+412 QLFG
-419 QLVSNLGVI
+419 QLIMNLGVI

-469 NENLEEQAAA
+469 NENLEEQTDA

-523 QTKVQLEQQ
+523 KTKTQLEQQ

-574 NLTEKQREYA
+574 NLSSKQQEYA
-584 HTIYMSGADL
+584 QTIYMSGADL

-618 VHMEDLA
+618 VRLDELTG
-625 LFTKQNFGP
+625 FVTQNFGP
-634 VASKKELG
+634 MANKKELD
-642 LNVEFDANLP
+642 LNIDFDSSLP
-652 DWIYTD
+652 EWIYTD
-658 GHRVKQILRN
+658 SHRVKQILRN
-668 LLSNAFKFTNRGQV
+668 LLSNAFKFTNRGSV
-682 SLIAKKLKAGEI
+682 SLIAKRMKPEELPGYLNTNQ
-694 PEYLNANQDYVSFTV
+694 EYLGFSIK
-709 QDTGIGIAPDKTDL
+709 DTGIGIPSDKTDL

-758 AIKVESAEGVG
+758 AIQVDSSEGVG
-769 SAFTLYLPDNNAE
+769 STFTLFLPDNHEEAE
-782 SIDHRALAEAAPS
+782 WAEEEAAREAAVSSEQQALVPDIQPARSSQQSILVSDPERTRVAELSPARS
-795 AESALQEAG
+795 AEL
-804 ESETRLF
+804 TRI
-811 EHRTSVMNNV
+811 EDDAN
-821 DNRLMGT
+821 
-828 QGSPVI
+828 
-834 SRNVPHPP
+834 
-842 AEAAIDDDQQHIT
+842 AIVE
-855 AGDKVLLIIEDDVKF
+855 GDKTLLIIEDDVKF

-882 FKAIVALQGDK
+882 FKALVALQGDT
-893 GLEMARHYLPD
+893 GLEMAREYLPD

-910 QLPIMDGWSI
+910 QLPVMDGWTI
-920 LGELKSNS
+920 LGELKSS
-928 ATRHIPVHVISVI
+928 SVTRHIPVHVISVV
-941 DDVKQGLMMGAI
+941 DDMKQGLMMGAI
-953 AYLRKP
+953 AYLKKP
-959 SSKEA
+959 SSKDS
-964 LDKAFSHIESYTEQQ
+964 LDKAFSHIESYTENQ
-979 LKRLLIVEDDEVQ
+979 LKRLLIVEDDEIQ
-992 RKSIIELIGHD
+992 RKAIIELIGHD

-1012 GQDALNELHGQRYDC
+1012 GQEALNELHSQRYDC

-1035 DMTGFELLDR
+1035 DMTGFELLDQ
-1045 IRDDEG
+1045 IRDDEY

-1058 IYTGKDLDTKE
+1058 IYTGKELDSKE
-1069 ETRLRK
+1069 EMKLRK

-1101 VEANLPEDKRKILQK
+1101 VEANLPEDKRRILQK

-1147 GYRMEVI
+1147 GYRMDVT

-1163 DILEANPDIDLV
+1163 EALEKNPEFDLV

-1186 YEAMTRIRQMPR
+1186 YEAMTRIRQNPK
-1198 FEKLPIIA
+1198 FDKLPIIA
-1206 LTAKAMKDDRGKCI
+1206 LTAKAMKEDRGKCI

>member
-11 FTALMAILI
+11 FTALMAIMI
-20 VLTFVSYERLHN
+20 ALTFVSYERLN
-32 SNQQLDQMYQ
+32 SSNKQIDQMYQ
-42 ERYLKVRYSTGIR
+42 ERYLKVRFTSAAR
-55 GEVNEVAKVL
+55 GEVNDIAKVV

-77 TANNQLGGMVE
+77 ATEADLKEMKEKGVGYLEEVRDRADTAT
-88 DAERFLAQVRERA
+88 
-101 GSASEHQLVDRVE
+101 EHQLVDRVNN
-114 EAWNAFEKYAER
+114 AWDAYTNYATR
-126 QINLLSQG
+126 VISLMSQS
-134 RVEEAN
+134 RVQDAN
-140 QYRNTTGLQVQQEAM
+140 NYRNSTGLAVQKEAV
-155 DSMNALSRYQDQEI
+155 DSLNALSRYQDQEI
-169 DTQITQANE
+169 DAEIKNANAA
-178 QYTRA
+178 YTRA
-183 VQITSGITIAGLLL
+183 VQITVSIMVAGLLL

-206 PSITKGLNT
+206 PSITRGLNT
-215 VNMMIASLGKG
+215 VSMMITSFGKG
-226 HYRTVRRIRVK
+226 RYKTIRRIQIK
-237 SSDEIGQ
+237 STDEIGQ
-244 VAEVLKAVSGDLEE
+244 IATVFKEVSNDLEE
-258 KLEVEKAYL
+258 KLEIEKAYV
-267 QAQKDLNWTNSNIA
+267 QAQQDQNWMSSNIA

-298 MFISEFAPVLGAQAG
+298 MFISEFTPVLGAQLG
-313 AVYLIDEEKHPDEIR
+313 VVYLIDEEKHPDELR
-328 RYGVY
+328 RYGSY
-333 ALEETSEAGKKAYRI
+333 AFEENGELGKEVYRI
-348 GEGLIGQ
+348 GEGMIGQ
-355 VALDER
+355 AALDMS
-361 PIQLEEAPGDYVR
+361 PIVLDHTPDEYVS
-374 ITSATGHSQAT
+374 IGSASGSARAAG
-385 SIMIHPIVF
+385 IMIYPVVF

-403 LASFNGFSD
+403 LASFEGFNEMHK
-412 LQKNLFT
+412 QLFG
-419 QLVSNLGVI
+419 QLIMNLGVI

-469 NENLEEQAAA
+469 NENLEEQTDA

-523 QTKVQLEQQ
+523 KTKTQLEQQ

-574 NLTEKQREYA
+574 NLSSKQQEYA
-584 HTIYMSGADL
+584 QTIYMSGADL

-618 VHMEDLA
+618 VRLDELTG
-625 LFTKQNFGP
+625 FVTQNFGP
-634 VASKKELG
+634 MANKKELD
-642 LNVEFDANLP
+642 LNIDFDSSLP
-652 DWIYTD
+652 EWIYTD
-658 GHRVKQILRN
+658 SHRVKQILRN
-668 LLSNAFKFTNRGQV
+668 LLSNAFKFTNRGSV
-682 SLIAKKLKAGEI
+682 SLIAKRMKPEELPGYLNTNQ
-694 PEYLNANQDYVSFTV
+694 EYLGFSIK
-709 QDTGIGIAPDKTDL
+709 DTGIGIPSDKTDL

-758 AIKVESAEGVG
+758 AIQVDSSEGVG
-769 SAFTLYLPDNNAE
+769 STFTLFLPDNHEEAE
-782 SIDHRALAEAAPS
+782 WAEEEAAREAAVSSEQQQKLVPDIQPARSSQQSILVSDPERTRVAELSPARS
-795 AESALQEAG
+795 AEL
-804 ESETRLF
+804 TRI
-811 EHRTSVMNNV
+811 EDDAN
-821 DNRLMGT
+821 
-828 QGSPVI
+828 
-834 SRNVPHPP
+834 
-842 AEAAIDDDQQHIT
+842 AIVE
-855 AGDKVLLIIEDDVKF
+855 GDKTLLIIEDDVKF

-882 FKAIVALQGDK
+882 FKALVALQGDR
-893 GLEMARHYLPD
+893 GLEMAREYLPD

-910 QLPIMDGWSI
+910 QLPVMDGWTI
-920 LGELKSNS
+920 LGELKSS
-928 ATRHIPVHVISVI
+928 SVTRHIPVHVISVV
-941 DDVKQGLMMGAI
+941 DDMKQGLMMGAI
-953 AYLRKP
+953 AYLKKP
-959 SSKEA
+959 SSKDS
-964 LDKAFSHIESYTEQQ
+964 LDKAFSHIESYTENQ
-979 LKRLLIVEDDEVQ
+979 LKRLLIVEDDEIQ
-992 RKSIIELIGHD
+992 RKAIIELIGHD

-1012 GQDALNELHGQRYDC
+1012 GQEALNELHSQRYDC

-1035 DMTGFELLDR
+1035 DMTGFELLDQ
-1045 IRDDEG
+1045 IRDDEY

-1058 IYTGKDLDTKE
+1058 IYTGKELDSKE
-1069 ETRLRK
+1069 EMKLRK

-1101 VEANLPEDKRKILQK
+1101 VEANLPEDKRRILQK

-1147 GYRMEVI
+1147 GYRMDVT

-1163 DILEANPDIDLV
+1163 EALEKNPEFDLV

-1186 YEAMTRIRQMPR
+1186 YEAMTRIRQNPK
-1198 FEKLPIIA
+1198 FDKLPIIA
-1206 LTAKAMKDDRGKCI
+1206 LTAKAMKEDRGKCI

>member
-20 VLTFVSYERLHN
+20 VLTFVSYERLN
-32 SNQQLDQMYQ
+32 SSNQQIDQMYQ
-42 ERYLKVRYSTGIR
+42 ERYLKVRYTSSVR
-55 GEVNEVAKVL
+55 GEVNDIAKVL

-71 PSNSVS
+71 PNNSIS
-77 TANNQLGGMVE
+77 AADGELKEMQEKG
-88 DAERFLAQVRERA
+88 ERYLEEVRDRA
-101 GSASEHQLVDRVE
+101 DSAPEHQLVDRVNTAW
-114 EAWNAFEKYAER
+114 EAYNAYAVR
-126 QINLLSQG
+126 QVSLMSQN
-134 RVEEAN
+134 RVEDAN
-140 QYRNTTGLQVQQEAM
+140 NYRNSIGLAVQKEAV
-155 DSMNALSRYQDQEI
+155 DSLNALSRFQDQEI
-169 DTQITQANE
+169 DTEIKDANAA
-178 QYTRA
+178 YMRA
-183 VQITSGITIAGLLL
+183 VQITVVIMVAGLLL
-197 ALGVILWVL
+197 ALGVIMWVL
-206 PSITKGLNT
+206 PSITRGLNT
-215 VNMMIASLGKG
+215 VSMMITSFGKG
-226 HYRTVRRIRVK
+226 RYRTIRRIQVK
-237 SSDEIGQ
+237 STDEIGQ
-244 VAEVLKAVSGDLEE
+244 IASVFKEVSSDLEE
-258 KLEVEKAYL
+258 KLEIEKAYL
-267 QAQKDLNWTNSNIA
+267 QAQQDQNWMSSNIA

-298 MFISEFAPVLGAQAG
+298 MFISEFTPVLGAQLG
-313 AVYLIDEEKHPDEIR
+313 VVYLIDEEKHPDELR
-328 RYGVY
+328 RYGAY
-333 ALEETSEAGKKAYRI
+333 AFEEYKDVGKEVYRI

-355 VALDER
+355 AALDMK
-361 PIQLEEAPGDYVR
+361 PIILEKTPEDYVN
-374 ITSATGHSQAT
+374 IGSATGSSRA
-385 SIMIHPIVF
+385 SSVMIYPVVF

-403 LASFNGFSD
+403 LASFEGFT
-412 LQKNLFT
+412 NLHT
-419 QLVSNLGVI
+419 QLFSQLIMNLGVI

-469 NENLEEQAAA
+469 NENLEEQTEA

-523 QTKVQLEQQ
+523 KTKTQLEQQ

-574 NLTEKQREYA
+574 NLSVKQQEYA
-584 HTIYMSGADL
+584 QTIYMSGADL

-618 VHMEDLA
+618 MRMEELTA
-625 LFTKQNFGP
+625 FVQQNFGP
-634 VASKKELG
+634 MANKKELN
-642 LNVEFDANLP
+642 LNIEFDNNLP
-652 DWIYTD
+652 EWVYTD
-658 GHRVKQILRN
+658 SHRVKQILRN
-668 LLSNAFKFTNRGQV
+668 LLSNAFKFTNRGSV
-682 SLIAKKLKAGEI
+682 SLIGRKMKKEDLPG
-694 PEYLNANQDYVSFTV
+694 YLNTNQEYVGFTV
-709 QDTGIGIAPDKTDL
+709 KDTGIGIPSDKTDL

-758 AIKVESAEGVG
+758 AIQVESSEGVG
-769 SAFTLYLPDNNAE
+769 SSFTLFLPDNHEDEVQVNDAA
-782 SIDHRALAEAAPS
+782 REAAAAS
-795 AESALQEAG
+795 EIESLERDSQTMRSGRQTVFTPDPDSHSIMELPHIN
-804 ESETRLF
+804 S
-811 EHRTSVMNNV
+811 SV
-821 DNRLMGT
+821 
-828 QGSPVI
+828 
-834 SRNVPHPP
+834 P
-842 AEAAIDDDQQHIT
+842 AQLLEDDQGNLSE
-855 AGDKVLLIIEDDVKF
+855 GDKILLIIEDDVNF

-893 GLEMARHYLPD
+893 GLEMARQYLPD

-910 QLPIMDGWSI
+910 QLPVMDGWTI
-920 LGELKSNS
+920 LGELKSS
-928 ATRHIPVHVISVI
+928 SVTRHIPVHVISVI
-941 DDVKQGLMMGAI
+941 DDMKQGLMMGAI
-953 AYLRKP
+953 AYLKKP
-959 SSKEA
+959 SSKDS
-964 LDKAFSHIESYTEQQ
+964 LDKAFSHIESYTENQ
-979 LKRLLIVEDDEVQ
+979 LKHLLIVEDDEIQ
-992 RKSIIELIGHD
+992 RKAIIELIGHD
-1003 DVAITAVST
+1003 DVVITAVST
-1012 GQDALNELHGQRYDC
+1012 GSEALNELHSQRYDC

-1035 DMTGFELLDR
+1035 DMTGFELLDQ
-1045 IRDDEG
+1045 IRDDQY

-1058 IYTGKDLDTKE
+1058 IYTGKELDSKE
-1069 ETRLRK
+1069 EMKLRK

-1101 VEANLPEDKRKILQK
+1101 VEANLPEDKRRILQK

-1147 GYRMEVI
+1147 GYRMDVT

-1163 DILEANPDIDLV
+1163 EILDKNPEFDLV

-1186 YEAMTRIRQMPR
+1186 YEAMTRIRQIPK

-1206 LTAKAMKDDRGKCI
+1206 LTAKAMKEDRGKCI

>member
-11 FTALMAILI
+11 FTALMAIMI
-20 VLTFVSYERLHN
+20 VLTFVSYERLN
-32 SNQQLDQMYQ
+32 SSNQQIDQMYQ
-42 ERYLKVRYSTGIR
+42 ERYLKVRYTSAAR
-55 GEVNEVAKVL
+55 GEVNDIAKVL

-71 PSNSVS
+71 PNNSIS
-77 TANNQLGGMVE
+77 AADGDLKEMQENG
-88 DAERFLAQVRERA
+88 ERYLEEVRNRA
-101 GSASEHQLVDRVE
+101 DSAPEHQLVDRVNTAW
-114 EAWNAFEKYAER
+114 EAYNAYAAK
-126 QINLLSQG
+126 QVSLMSQN
-134 RVEEAN
+134 RAEDAN
-140 QYRNTTGLQVQQEAM
+140 NYRNSIGLAVQKEAV
-155 DSMNALSRYQDQEI
+155 DSLNALSRYQDQEI
-169 DTQITQANE
+169 DTEIKDANAA
-178 QYTRA
+178 YMRA
-183 VQITSGITIAGLLL
+183 VQITVAIMIAGLLL
-197 ALGVILWVL
+197 ALGVIMWVL
-206 PSITKGLNT
+206 PSITRGLNT
-215 VNMMIASLGKG
+215 VSMMITSFGKG
-226 HYRTVRRIRVK
+226 RYRTIRRIQVK
-237 SSDEIGQ
+237 STDEIGQ
-244 VAEVLKAVSGDLEE
+244 IASVFKDVSNDLEE

-267 QAQKDLNWTNSNIA
+267 QAQQDQNWMSSNIA

-298 MFISEFAPVLGAQAG
+298 MFISEFTPVLGAQLG
-313 AVYLIDEEKHPDEIR
+313 VVYLIDEEKHPDELR
-328 RYGVY
+328 RYGAY
-333 ALEETSEAGKKAYRI
+333 AFEENEDVGKEVYRI

-355 VALDER
+355 AALDMT
-361 PIQLEEAPGDYVR
+361 PIILEKTPEDYVN
-374 ITSATGHSQAT
+374 IGSATGSSRA
-385 SIMIHPIVF
+385 SGVMIYPVVF

-403 LASFNGFSD
+403 LASFEGFT
-412 LQKNLFT
+412 NLHT
-419 QLVSNLGVI
+419 QLFSQLIMNLGVI

-469 NENLEEQAAA
+469 NENLEEQTGA

-523 QTKVQLEQQ
+523 KTKTQLEQQ

-574 NLTEKQREYA
+574 NLSVKQQEYA
-584 HTIYMSGADL
+584 QTIYMSGADL

-618 VHMEDLA
+618 VRMEELTS
-625 LFTKQNFGP
+625 FVQQNFGP
-634 VASKKELG
+634 MANKKELN
-642 LNVEFDANLP
+642 LNIEFDSNLP
-652 DWIYTD
+652 EWVYTD
-658 GHRVKQILRN
+658 SHRVKQILRN
-668 LLSNAFKFTNRGQV
+668 LLSNAFKFTNRGSV
-682 SLIAKKLKAGEI
+682 SLIGRKMKMEELPG
-694 PEYLNANQDYVSFTV
+694 YLNTNQEYVGFTV
-709 QDTGIGIAPDKTDL
+709 KDTGIGIPSDKTDL

-758 AIKVESAEGVG
+758 AIQVESSEGVG
-769 SAFTLYLPDNNAE
+769 SSFTLFLPDNHEEEVQVDDAAREAAAASQIENFGRDSQTMRTGRQTVLTPDTE
-782 SIDHRALAEAAPS
+782 SISIMELPQSD
-795 AESALQEAG
+795 
-804 ESETRLF
+804 
-811 EHRTSVMNNV
+811 
-821 DNRLMGT
+821 
-828 QGSPVI
+828 SPVP
-834 SRNVPHPP
+834 VQL
-842 AEAAIDDDQQHIT
+842 EDDQENLLE
-855 AGDKVLLIIEDDVKF
+855 GDKILLIIEDDVNF

-882 FKAIVALQGDK
+882 FKAIVALQGDI
-893 GLEMARHYLPD
+893 GLEMARQYLPD

-910 QLPIMDGWSI
+910 QLPVMDGWAI
-920 LGELKSNS
+920 LGELKSSS

-941 DDVKQGLMMGAI
+941 DDMKQGLMMGAI
-953 AYLRKP
+953 AYLKKP
-959 SSKEA
+959 SSKDS
-964 LDKAFSHIESYTEQQ
+964 LDKAFSHIESYTENQ
-979 LKRLLIVEDDEVQ
+979 LKRLLIVEDDEIQ
-992 RKSIIELIGHD
+992 RKAIIELIGHD

-1012 GQDALNELHGQRYDC
+1012 GSEALNELHSQRYDC

-1035 DMTGFELLDR
+1035 DMTGFELLDQ
-1045 IRDDEG
+1045 IRDDQY

-1058 IYTGKDLDTKE
+1058 IYTGKELDSKE
-1069 ETRLRK
+1069 EMKLRK

-1101 VEANLPEDKRKILQK
+1101 VEANLPEDKRRILQK

-1147 GYRMEVI
+1147 GYRMDVT

-1163 DILEANPDIDLV
+1163 EILDKNPEIDLV

-1186 YEAMTRIRQMPR
+1186 YEAMTRIRQIPK

-1206 LTAKAMKDDRGKCI
+1206 LTAKAMKEDRGKCI